1 METLRHVINPEI
13 PQTPEEKLALLQLCI
28 DALRRGDRVE
38 GVTPHHVSQEG
49 MYMINHANQ
58 ENTGL

>member
-1 METLRHVINPEI
+1 METLRHVIDPEI

-28 DALRRGDRVE
+28 DALRNGARVE
-38 GVTPHHVSQEG
+38 GVTPRHVSQEG

-58 ENTGL
+58 ENSGL